1 MNRRIEGTFA
11 DVENLKA
18 MIESLR
24 GQGYVPEQILV
35 LTRNKDGAALLEKE
49 TSIEVVITNGQE
61 ESLWDKIV
69 SFFMVAT
76 DGDDDDDDD
85 REEELFEDYGIN
97 EETYERFEDALEDGD
112 YLLLIDD
119 APPVHQE
126 YSEFMVRDGIL
137 PEEDDKVTN
146 ENDMKKSVKPISKL
160 LMLR

>member
-49 TSIEVVITNGQE
+49 TAIEVVISNSQE

-97 EETYERFEDALEDGD
+97 EETAERLEDALEDGD
-112 YLLLIDD
+112 
-119 APPVHQE
+119 
-126 YSEFMVRDGIL
+126 
-137 PEEDDKVTN
+137 
-146 ENDMKKSVKPISKL
+146 
-160 LMLR
+160 